1 VDLDALIELV
11 ERGDHA
17 AVAAALRAEPALAAG
32 KTSDGDT
39 LLHIACWQKRA
50 AIVRDLLALADAH
63 ALDARGC
70 YGRTPL
76 HYAVHEGSPASVPI
90 VAALLARG
98 ADPSLLDDNGFDVAR
113 WAAIE
118 MDAGLADV
126 LALLRNP
133 PPDDGDAADDA
144 ASTAAGGAAARAR
157 AAGTLDAAAAAD
169 VREPAVREVTF
180 RVGAPNHYAGV
191 TVYRGRD
198 PTTGAWA
205 TAIRVDLATPAA
217 GGGALGAACFP
228 ALDRAALARF
238 AAALEALRARR
249 TDSATLAVPDAHG
262 LRIDV
267 RAFPAGFRAMAR
279 AAPGG
284 PPGVAAPL
292 RIDLPLDD
300 AALDALVERVRA
312 ACAALDAWAAAD
324 AAAP

>member
-17 AVAAALRAEPALAAG
+17 AVAAALRAEPALAAA

-133 PPDDGDAADDA
+133 PRDDGDAA
-144 ASTAAGGAAARAR
+144 AGGDAARAR
-157 AAGTLDAAAAAD
+157 AAARLDAAAAAD

-191 TVYRGRD
+191 TVYRSRD
-198 PTTGAWA
+198 ATTGAWA
-205 TAIRVDLATPAA
+205 TAIRVDVATPAA
-217 GGGALGAACFP
+217 GGGTLGAACFP

-249 TDSATLAVPDAHG
+249 TDFATLAVPDAHG

-267 RAFPAGFRAMAR
+267 RAFPAGFRAIAR
-279 AAPGG
+279 AAPSG

-300 AALDALVERVRA
+300 AVLDALVERVRA

-324 AAAP
+324 AHAP